1 MTEDKDPI
9 EGTSREGAEE
19 ATPKN
24 AEGANL
30 EAPDAE
36 ATAGEQLSGNGKIIT
51 VNITEQMKTA
61 YIDYS
66 MSVIVSRAL
75 PDIRDGLKPVQR
87 RILYGMSNELGL
99 YSDKPHRKSA
109 RIVGDVMGKF
119 HPHGDSSIYDAM
131 ARMAQEWS
139 LRYPLVD
146 GQGNF
151 GSVDGDP
158 PAAMRY
164 TEARMRKLADEV
176 MSDIEKDTI
185 DFTLNFDDTLNEPT
199 VLPTK
204 IPLLLCNGASG
215 IAVGMATNM
224 APHNLTEVID
234 ACAAY
239 IDDPEIEVSGLLEY
253 VKGPDFP
260 TGGIIYGYEG
270 VREALET
277 GRGRVIMRGKTEI
290 EHTHS
295 GRECIVISEIPYMVN
310 KAEMIRRIADLI
322 NEKKI
327 EGISYINDESD
338 RKGMRI
344 VIILKTDAVAS
355 VVLNTLYKMSPL
367 QSSFAVNNIALVDGR
382 PEMLNL
388 KDMVH
393 HFVKHRHEVVVRR
406 TKFDLKKAED
416 RLHIVQGLLIA
427 QDNIDEVI
435 RIIRASENTDAAKN
449 GLMERFG
456 LTEIQATEIVNMRL
470 RALTGLERGK
480 LQNEHDELVK
490 QIARFNEILGSEA
503 EQLAVVRGELL
514 EIREKYG
521 DKRRT
526 EIVYSAEEFNPE
538 DFYADEEMVITIS
551 RMGYIKR
558 TPLTDYRTQARG
570 GIGAKG
576 SATRD
581 EDFIE
586 HLYVATMHN
595 TMMFFTE
602 KGRCFW
608 LKVYN
613 IPEGLRS
620 TKGRAIQNLIQID
633 PDDKVRAYINV
644 KKLDDKEYVD
654 NNHIIMCTRS
664 GTIKK
669 TKLEAYSR
677 PRQNGVNAITIREG
691 DQLLEAKLTSGQAE
705 VMIASNAGKAIRFN
719 EATVRPIGRT
729 GAGVRGIS
737 LGKGEEVIGM
747 ICVEPDSGQDV
758 LVLSGKGYG
767 KRTDLDEYRI
777 TNRGGKGV
785 KTINVTDKTGA
796 LISIQ
801 AVNDED
807 DLMIINKS
815 GITIRTTVSGIR
827 MAGRA
832 TQGVRIINLREGDQ
846 IASVVAVPRSD
857 DEEETTP
864 EGADATTAD
873 SAEASKTEE

>member
-1 MTEDKDPI
+1 M
-9 EGTSREGAEE
+9 AEE
-19 ATPKN
+19 KEPMEGEEREN
-24 AEGANL
+24 AL
-30 EAPDAE
+30 ENNE
-36 ATAGEQLSGNGKIIT
+36 MTAGEQLAGGGRIVE
-51 VNITEQMKTA
+51 VNITEQMKSA

-75 PDIRDGLKPVQR
+75 PDVRDGLKPVHR
-87 RILYGMSNELGL
+87 RILYDMSNELGL

-109 RIVGDVMGKF
+109 RIVGDVLGKF
-119 HPHGDSSIYDAM
+119 HPHGDGSVYDAM
-131 ARMAQEWS
+131 VRMAQEWS

-151 GSVDGDP
+151 GSLDNDP

-164 TEARMRKLADEV
+164 TEARMRKIADEV

-199 VLPTK
+199 VLPTRV
-204 IPLLLCNGASG
+204 PLLLCNGASG

-224 APHNLTEVID
+224 APHNLGEVID
-234 ACAAY
+234 ACVAY
-239 IDDPEIEVSGLLEY
+239 IDNPGIEASGLLEH

-277 GRGRVIMRGKTEI
+277 GRGRVMMRAKTEI
-290 EHTHS
+290 ELTHS
-295 GRECIVISEIPYMVN
+295 GREMIVITEIPYQVN
-310 KAEMIRRIADLI
+310 KAELIKKIADLI

-327 EGISYINDESD
+327 EGISYVNDESD

-344 VIILKTDAVAS
+344 VIILKHDAVAS
-355 VVLNTLYKMSPL
+355 VVLNTLYKMTAM
-367 QSSFAVNNIALVDGR
+367 QTSFVVNNIALVDGR
-382 PEMLNL
+382 PQLLNL
-388 KDMVH
+388 RDMVRE
-393 HFVKHRHEVVVRR
+393 FVSHRHNVIVRR
-406 TKFDLKKAED
+406 TRWELRKAED
-416 RLHIVQGLLIA
+416 RLHIVKGLLIA

-435 RIIRASENTDAAKN
+435 SIIRSSENTDIAKTR
-449 GLMERFG
+449 LQERFG
-456 LTEIQATEIVNMRL
+456 LTEIQSTEIVNMRL

-480 LQNEHDELVK
+480 LQDEHDELERR
-490 QIARFNEILGSEA
+490 IARFNEILGSEA
-503 EQLAVVRGELL
+503 EQYGVIKEELL
-514 EIREKYG
+514 EIKAKYG

-595 TMMFFTE
+595 TMMLFTE
-602 KGRCFW
+602 KGRCYW

-613 IPEGLRS
+613 IPEGPRS
-620 TKGRAIQNLIQID
+620 AKGRAIQNLIQID

-644 KKLDDKEYVD
+644 KKLDDKDYVN
-654 NNHIIMCTRS
+654 NNHIIMCTRE

-669 TKLEAYSR
+669 TLLEAYSR
-677 PRQNGVNAITIREG
+677 PRQNGVNAITIRES
-691 DQLLEAKLTSGQAE
+691 DQLIEAKLTSGNAE
-705 VMIASNAGKAIRFN
+705 IMIASGAGKAIRFN
-719 EATVRPIGRT
+719 ESTVRPIGRT

-737 LGKGEEVIGM
+737 LGEGEEVIGM
-747 ICVEPDSGQDV
+747 ICVEPSDGKDV
-758 LVLSGKGYG
+758 LVLSEKGYG

-785 KTINVTDKTGA
+785 KTINITEKTGS
-796 LISIQ
+796 LVSIQ
-801 AVNDED
+801 SVSDDD
-807 DLMIINKS
+807 DLMIINRS
-815 GITIRTTVSGIR
+815 GITIRTAVSGIR
-827 MAGRA
+827 LAGRA
-832 TQGVRIINLREGDQ
+832 TQGVRIINLREGDG
-846 IASVVAVPRSD
+846 IASVVAVPRTE
-857 DEEETTP
+857 DETAAE
-864 EGADATTAD
+864 ADASPVENVVPPAETAD
-873 SAEASKTEE
+873 